1 MEQEPQKGSAA
12 NFLNCT
18 KNTELTSGHFTRTFT
33 FALTNQR
40 QQVPAA
46 KAFLRTVIHRNISRF
61 LSGQR
66 AMKSVEWK
74 TYRTRFLVKAKQL
87 SSSLSFT
94 DHLGRQHCGRK
105 GDYLVES
112 NDGVLSIAPR
122 QIFEDVYVQMCQAG
136 DPSETNADQNDNT
149 VQSDFRFEPL
159 RIEKIKTAVRHDAQQ
174 RSLNQERER
183 LPRVRK
189 SPQSVRVTSSRLSL
203 M

>member
-94 DHLGRQHCGRK
+94 DH
-105 GDYLVES
+105 
-112 NDGVLSIAPR
+112 R